1 MHKYN
6 ISIRNSSAKSP
17 KTFSYGEE
25 LLKVT
30 NIDIFVGI
38 REASDDFSLN
48 FADDCGRI
56 NSLMENS

>member
-1 MHKYN
+1 MFQVPMKT
-6 ISIRNSSAKSP
+6 IFIRERIVESDS
-17 KTFSYGEE
+17 
-25 LLKVT
+25 